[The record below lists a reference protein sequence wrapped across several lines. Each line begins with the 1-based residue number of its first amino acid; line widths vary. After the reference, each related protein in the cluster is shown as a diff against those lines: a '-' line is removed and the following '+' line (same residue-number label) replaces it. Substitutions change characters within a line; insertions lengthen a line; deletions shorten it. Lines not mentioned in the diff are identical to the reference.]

1 MHISKGHKYTMN
13 AAREHIERIMSSYL
27 SADQGFVLR
36 SLKNSVERVI
46 HSSGREGRFIT
57 EFINNADDAGSTRLR
72 MELAGGCVNI
82 TNDGIPLSANDVD
95 GLCMLGYS
103 HKPCH
108 DRHPYSGTGFKSVFL
123 VSDHIE
129 LYSGGYRF
137 MFSKTHWQHPENIP
151 WQLIP
156 LWIENHEQPL
166 PEGFETL
173 FRIGI
178 KDHRIMERVCN
189 SALKDEYIQ
198 PKTLLFLDN
207 IETIEIKDYT
217 SNTHRRIQKCL
228 DRRTEDYAVY
238 RIREFINGSEKPGE
252 GWIVFTHMADVPE
265 KVSKKPPPSDPV
277 SRRQKQKIVLAFRL
291 HRDGDL
297 LTTGPGH
304 GAGFPA
310 SLSQRTT
317 RAKFNFVIQAD
328 FLPSPQQPD
337 SIEDTHWNRW
347 LCEEIFHMIT
357 RRCIPAFLRDER
369 WSKSFLEVLYG
380 AEEVADRLLEDRI
393 NTPLRNYLEEEEVL
407 CTLDGSFVGAKDA
420 LLIMSSKIK
429 ELLSEEDLKSLYP
442 DKRLLHP
449 SLKIPYEIK
458 RLIKEGPDYSDSY
471 GANKELLKL
480 LEARAARRDTE
491 FFRRFYRHLS
501 EFAEVLRNSYLKYS
515 NIVLTENWEL
525 VDPGF
530 AYMNRACLTVPD
542 KLKNTVKIVHHE
554 LASDTVIQNTLKLLG
569 VEELT
574 SEYMEAMLQLKDRFK
589 I

>member
-1 MHISKGHKYTMN
+1 MHILKGHKYTMN
-13 AAREHIERIMSSYL
+13 TAREHIERIISSYL
-27 SADQGFVLR
+27 SADQRFVLR
-36 SLKNSVERVI
+36 SLKNSVERLI
-46 HSSGREGRFIT
+46 HSSGREGTFIT
-57 EFINNADDAGSTRLR
+57 EFINNADHAGSTRLR
-72 MELAGGCVNI
+72 MELTGSCVNMI
-82 TNDGIPLSANDVD
+82 NDGIPLSANDVD
-95 GLCMLGYS
+95 SLCMLGYS
-103 HKPCH
+103 PKPCQ
-108 DRHPYSGTGFKSVFL
+108 DRHPYSGTGFKSVFM

-156 LWIENHEQPL
+156 LWIENQEQPL

-173 FRIGI
+173 LRIDI
-178 KDHRIMERVCN
+178 KDPHIMERVCN
-189 SALKDEYIQ
+189 SALNYEYIQ

-207 IETIEIKDYT
+207 METIEIKDYT

-252 GWIVFTHMADVPE
+252 GWVVFTHMADVPE
-265 KVSKKPPPSDPV
+265 KVSKRLSPSDSVPLT
-277 SRRQKQKIVLAFRL
+277 QKQKIVLAFRL
-291 HRDGDL
+291 QGDGDL
-297 LTTGPGH
+297 LTTGH
-304 GAGFPA
+304 GYSVGFPA

-317 RAKFNFVIQAD
+317 MSKFNFIIQAD

-337 SIEDTHWNRW
+337 SVEDTSWNRW
-347 LCEEIFHMIT
+347 LCQEILHLLT
-357 RRCIPAFLRDER
+357 RRCIPSFLKDKR

-393 NTPLRNYLEEEEVL
+393 NTPLRNYLAEEEVL
-407 CTLDGSFVGAKDA
+407 CTLDGSFVRANDA

-449 SLKIPYEIK
+449 SLRIPYEIK

-480 LEARAARRDTE
+480 LEARAARRDTD
-491 FFRRFYRHLS
+491 FFKRFYRHLS
-501 EFAEVLRNSYLKYS
+501 EFAEVLRNSHLKYS

-530 AYMNRACLTVPD
+530 AYINRASLSVPD
-542 KLKNTVKIVHHE
+542 KLENTVKIVHHE
-554 LASDTVIQNTLKLLG
+554 LASDTVIRNTLELLG

-574 SEYMEAMLQLKDRFK
+574 REYIEAMLQLKDRFK